1 MSEKKRGLQ
10 PHSDEEQRD
19 YEREARLQYGPGI
32 VNESIARW
40 QGYSKAEQDAI
51 MAEGD
56 QIYRDL
62 GEALEA
68 GSRAGAREV
77 NAILERWREHLRHF
91 YEPSL
96 DMLRGLGQ
104 MYNTDPRFMA
114 NFQNIHAELPA
125 YLEAVIEHYVDELE
139 TAELE
144 RMIAEDE
151 ELARRRS
158 NLSLD

>member
-68 GSRAGAREV
+68 GARAGAREV

>member
-10 PHSDEEQRD
+10 PHSDEQQRD
-19 YEREARLQYGPGI
+19 YEREARLQFGPGT

-40 QGYSKAEQDAI
+40 QGYSVAEQDAI
-51 MAEGD
+51 IVEGN
-56 QIYRDL
+56 QIYREL

-68 GSRAGAREV
+68 GARAGERRV
-77 NAILERWREHLRHF
+77 NALLDRWRDHLRHF

-151 ELARRRS
+151 DLARRRS